1 MNGGKGG
8 RHTLPPYFIMSAI
21 KDGRVEVEI
30 GGGTRKMLFSLNVL
44 DEMQDKFGG
53 YDKLAEALQGKDVFK
68 NVKWLLTRLINEG
81 ADDEETPIDEN
92 WVGKKVH
99 AGNLQEII
107 SSIYASFNLGTV
119 GVPDPEPP
127 DETLDEDDP
136 EETIDPD
143 DELKN
148 EIGVQAE

>member
-53 YDKLAEALQGKDVFK
+53 YDKLTEALQGKDLFK

-81 ADDEETPIDEN
+81 ADDGEEPIKEE
-92 WVGKKVH
+92 WVGKNVH
-99 AGNLQEII
+99 AGNLQPII
-107 SSIYASFNLGTV
+107 SSIYSAFNMGTA
-119 GVPDPEPP
+119 GEPDPEPP
-127 DETLDEDDP
+127 DETNEDD
-136 EETIDPD
+136 DPD

-148 EIGVQAE
+148 EESGQAES